1 MWLKKP
7 NATDHEY
14 KELCE
19 QIEEELELPISF
31 EGRYKWIVFLNS
43 RINPKIP
50 VLNRYYGVFED
61 GTLKVRG
68 IDLRRHDTP
77 EIVRK
82 CQKEM
87 LDVLAQAR
95 DSREFIELVPEA
107 LAVMRAYVSALKMH
121 KIPTREL
128 VLEKRLSKMPNE
140 YRNLVPQAI
149 AARHL
154 LKEGGKIHA
163 GQNVSFV
170 MIREK
175 SKVPENR
182 SLPVELISSTTPY
195 DVKSYVDLVLS
206 SAMNLL
212 LPLGYDLK
220 SPRELT

>member
-7 NATDHEY
+7 NATNGEY
-14 KELCE
+14 KEVCE
-19 QIEEELELPISF
+19 RIEEELELPISF

-61 GTLKVRG
+61 GTMKIRG

-82 CQKEM
+82 CQKDM
-87 LDVLAQAR
+87 LDILAQAR
-95 DSREFIELVPEA
+95 DSREFIELVPKA
-107 LAVMRAYVSALKMH
+107 LAVMRTYVSALRMH
-121 KIPTREL
+121 KIPTEQL
-128 VLEKRLSKMPNE
+128 VVEKRLSKMPNE

-154 LKEGGKIHA
+154 IKEGGTVHA

-170 MIREK
+170 MTRNE
-175 SKVPENR
+175 SKIPENR
-182 SLPVELISSTTPY
+182 SLPAELIDSTTSY
-195 DVKSYVDLVLS
+195 DAKTYVDLVLS
-206 SAMNLL
+206 SATNLL
-212 LPLGYDLK
+212 LPFGYDLK
-220 SPRELT
+220 SLRQLV